1 MVNIYFIYKI
11 RLWAFNIGKDFALRN
26 YLFGAVK
33 LTDNADPD
41 QYKYFGY
48 YIGFHAWKFFDYQM
62 VLGLAKIQ

>member
-41 QYKYFGY
+41 
-48 YIGFHAWKFFDYQM
+48 
-62 VLGLAKIQ
+62 